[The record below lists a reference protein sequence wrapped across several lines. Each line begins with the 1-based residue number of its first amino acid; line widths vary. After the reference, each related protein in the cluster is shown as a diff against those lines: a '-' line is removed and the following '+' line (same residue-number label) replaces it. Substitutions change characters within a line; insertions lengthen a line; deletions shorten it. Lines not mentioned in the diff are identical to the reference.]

1 MQLLDYL
8 ILALVL
14 LPALLALRFLYHY
27 RGGCGGC
34 GGCSGCGGQCSSCP
48 MGKGGNRHADA
59 P

>member
-27 RGGCGGC
+27 RGGC
-34 GGCSGCGGQCSSCP
+34 SGCGGRCSSCP